1 MDVEAHSLVPATQRA
16 NLPLKF
22 RDDLE
27 SGMGYHVNVS
37 PQPSCHLDG
46 LALLQ

>member
-1 MDVEAHSLVPATQRA
+1 MDVEAHSLPATQKA
-16 NLPLKF
+16 NLLLNL

-27 SGMGYHVNVS
+27 PGMGYHVNVS

-46 LALLQ
+46 FALLQ

>member
-1 MDVEAHSLVPATQRA
+1 MDVEAHSLPATQKA
-16 NLPLKF
+16 NLLLKL

-27 SGMGYHVNVS
+27 PGMGYHVNVS

-46 LALLQ
+46 SALLQ